1 MSVVFRECAHGRVG
15 PISAAA
21 PAGYVIG
28 VIGDNGAGK
37 QTLLRLAT
45 GELAP
50 GGGTVEITEKPL
62 VYYHSLALLDA
73 AERARTALDLES
85 HRRQGGVAFVVS
97 HELDL
102 VEWLSDEVWWM
113 HEGMLTAKGHPRQIL
128 DEYRRHTAE
137 LVKQQAMGVPR
148 ALPPAIRRG
157 DGRAALLLL
166 ETRDAGGA
174 LASVWRAGEEAQIRI
189 QVRFDAP
196 VEDPVIGILVRT
208 RIGFE
213 VYGTNTELEGL
224 ALGPRQAGD
233 TLEVL
238 FRFVCHLCPSE
249 YTVTAASHDKDGVWH
264 DWVEDGVAVAVSDH
278 RYTAGVARL
287 ISRVETKIL

>member
-15 PISAAA
+15 PISATA

-28 VIGDNGAGK
+28 VIGDNGSGK

-45 GELAP
+45 RDLTAAAGQ
-50 GGGTVEITEKPL
+50 VEISTQPL
-62 VYYHSLALLDA
+62 VYYHSLSAQDA
-73 AERARTALDLES
+73 AERARTALDLEN
-85 HRRQGGVAFVVS
+85 HRREGGCAFVVS

-102 VEWLSDEVWWM
+102 IEWLSDEVWWM
-113 HEGMLTAKGHPRQIL
+113 RDGQLAAKGHPREIL
-128 DEYRRHTAE
+128 NEYRRHTADRIR
-137 LVKQQAMGVPR
+137 QQAAGAIR

-157 DGRAALLLL
+157 DGRARLLLL
-166 ETRDAGGA
+166 ETRDAQGQ

-189 QVRFDAP
+189 QVRFEAA
-196 VEDPVIGILVRT
+196 VQDPVIGILIRT

-213 VYGTNTELEGL
+213 VYGTNTELENI
-224 ALGPRQAGD
+224 ALGPREAGD
-233 TLEVL
+233 TLEIV
-238 FRFVCHLCPSE
+238 FRFVCHLCPNE

-287 ISRVETKIL
+287 ISQVETKIL